1 MTAYHITLLSETND
15 AFIVATQTQMSVVL
29 SETKK
34 AGVIKVCLFTIC
46 KLGVSSGEM
55 TSGEMTGCR
64 K

>member
-34 AGVIKVCLFTIC
+34 AGVIKFAYLQFVSWLFHRE
-46 KLGVSSGEM
+46 K
-55 TSGEMTGCR
+55 
-64 K
+64 